1 MERRDDIEIA
11 VFRAYGVQY
20 RVSKFRE
27 KRCGKVLSGR
37 TAYFLNK
44 TLFPS
49 HTRIRIRISA
59 DVIGEL
65 KSLSNAAGMA
75 LCEELIAE
83 QLCQNCRRD
92 KAREPPPPEPQES
105 QDRTSN
111 LL

>member
-11 VFRAYGVQY
+11 VFKDYGVQY
-20 RVSKFRE
+20 RVSKYRE
-27 KRCGKVLSGR
+27 KRGGKGVER

-49 HTRIRIRISA
+49 YTRIRIRISSA
-59 DVIGEL
+59 VAGEL

-92 KAREPPPPEPQES
+92 KAREPPTTEPQES
-105 QDRTSN
+105 QYHTSN

>member
-1 MERRDDIEIA
+1 MERRDDTEIA

-27 KRCGKVLSGR
+27 KRSGRRLAR

-92 KAREPPPPEPQES
+92 KAREPPPTAPQVS
-105 QDRTSN
+105 QDHMSN

>member
-1 MERRDDIEIA
+1 MEKRDDIEIA
-11 VFRAYGVQY
+11 VFKDYGVQY

-27 KRCGKVLSGR
+27 KRSGKGLGR

-49 HTRIRIRISA
+49 YTRIRIRISS
-59 DVIGEL
+59 DVAGEL

-92 KAREPPPPEPQES
+92 KAREPPPAGDHVS
-105 QDRTSN
+105 QNHTSN